1 MFEVGKYYKL
11 VTWHSND
18 GGKILVSS
26 PSQVVEIALPLV
38 KFRSPSSGSAGDSRE
53 TIVNTASLAFVRAE
67 LIPDSPAAP
76 PEKPPYTISK
86 L

>member
-11 VTWHSND
+11 VTWHSSD
-18 GGKILVSS
+18 GGKVMVSS
-26 PSQVVEIALPLV
+26 PSRVIDVSLPLV
-38 KFRSPSSGSAGDSRE
+38 KFRAVSSGGTSGETE

-67 LIPDSPAAP
+67 LIPDPSAAK
-76 PEKPPYTISK
+76 PEMPSVIVGK